1 MATFQ
6 TRIKILSIILK
17 KKNNNNTQNTL
28 DKAAELMKTKQ
39 FFTEEHPRILDM
51 TAKFH
56 RGSHN

>member
-6 TRIKILSIILK
+6 TRIKMLSIILK
-17 KKNNNNTQNTL
+17 KKNTQNTL

-39 FFTEEHPRILDM
+39 FFTEEHPRTLDM

-56 RGSHN
+56 QESHN